1 MTGANFSGA
10 KLDNVTFLNANMQN
24 VKIDADTKMENV
36 DFSGADL
43 THAHIEKFTAK
54 KVIYDAKTKFPD
66 GFEPRKYGFT
76 KLGEKAVEVKSETAS
91 DQPKK
96 KKKRRKK
103 SAEEAAGIE

>member
-1 MTGANFSGA
+1 
-10 KLDNVTFLNANMQN
+10 
-24 VKIDADTKMENV
+24 
-36 DFSGADL
+36 
-43 THAHIEKFTAK
+43 
-54 KVIYDAKTKFPD
+54 VIYDAKTKFPD

-103 SAEEAAGIE
+103 SADEAAGIE